1 MNRSRLLLPILF
13 LMTSLAGHANAAPP
27 PPAGVPLDARG
38 MPTLAPMLKDVTPA
52 VVNIS
57 VLSRDPAESNP
68 LLRDPFFRRF
78 FNIPDEQAQP
88 QQSAGSGVIV
98 DAARGLVLTNN
109 HVVRDAQ
116 EIVVT
121 LKDRRQLKARLVGTD
136 PGTDVALLRIQ
147 PTGLTALKFG
157 DSDGLN
163 VGDFVVAIGN
173 PFGIGQTVTSGIVS
187 ALGRTGLGIEG
198 YEEFIQTDASI
209 NPGNSGGALV
219 NLKGELIGIN
229 TAIIGPSGGNVGI
242 GFAIPAGMV
251 RLVMEQLLRFGEVKR
266 GKLGVTTEDL
276 TPDLAKKLGIS
287 GVSEGAVIVAI
298 ESNSPAAKAGL
309 RKNDVVVAA
318 NGRAVRN
325 SADVRNRIGLT
336 PIGEEVDLRV
346 VRGGQ
351 TVQARTRV
359 GELFAATSLA
369 GENIPQLAG
378 AKIANIEPG
387 MPMYGEVQ
395 GAIITAIEN
404 NSAAAR
410 SGLQPGDIIYGVNR
424 QRIRNVKELLA
435 ALRTDERP
443 LRIALLR
450 GEYRLT
456 LTVR

>member
-1 MNRSRLLLPILF
+1 MSHTRCLQSILF
-13 LMTSLAGHANAAPP
+13 AALLAVTAVAHAAS

-78 FNIPDEQAQP
+78 FNIPDEKAQP

-109 HVVRDAQ
+109 HVIKDAQ
-116 EIVVT
+116 EVVVT

-147 PTGLTALKFG
+147 ATGLSALKFG
-157 DSDGLN
+157 DSDALN

-229 TAIIGPSGGNVGI
+229 TAIIGPTGGNVGI
-242 GFAIPAGMV
+242 GFAIPVSMV
-251 RLVMEQLLRFGEVKR
+251 RLVMDQLLRFGEVKR
-266 GKLGVTTEDL
+266 GKLGVTTDDL
-276 TPDLAKKLGIS
+276 TPDLANKLGIS
-287 GVSEGAVIVAI
+287 GVNEGALVVAI

-346 VRGGQ
+346 MRGGQ
-351 TVQARTRV
+351 TLQVRARI
-359 GELFAATSLA
+359 GELFSTTSLA
-369 GENIPQLAG
+369 GETIPQLAG

-387 MPMYGEVQ
+387 MPMFGEVQ
-395 GAIITAIEN
+395 GAILTAIEN
-404 NSAAAR
+404 NSPAAR
-410 SGLQPGDIIYGVNR
+410 SGVQPGDIIYGVNR
-424 QRIRNVKELLA
+424 QRIRNVKELLT

-456 LTVR
+456 LTIR

>member
-1 MNRSRLLLPILF
+1 MSHARCLLSVLF
-13 LMTSLAGHANAAPP
+13 AALLAVAAVAHAAS

-78 FNIPDEQAQP
+78 FNIPDEKAQP

-109 HVVRDAQ
+109 HVIKDAQ
-116 EIVVT
+116 EVVVT

-147 PTGLTALKFG
+147 ATGLSALKFG
-157 DSDGLN
+157 DSDALN

-242 GFAIPAGMV
+242 GFAIPVSMV

-266 GKLGVTTEDL
+266 GKLGVTTDDL
-276 TPDLAKKLGIS
+276 TPDLANKLGLS
-287 GVSEGAVIVAI
+287 GINEGALVVAI
-298 ESNSPAAKAGL
+298 ENNSPAAKAGL

-336 PIGEEVDLRV
+336 PIGEEVDLKV
-346 VRGGQ
+346 MRGGQ
-351 TVQARTRV
+351 ALQVRARI
-359 GELFAATSLA
+359 GELFSTTSLA
-369 GENIPQLAG
+369 GETIPQLAG

-387 MPMYGEVQ
+387 MPMFGEVQ
-395 GAIITAIEN
+395 GAILTAIEN
-404 NSAAAR
+404 NSPAAR

-424 QRIRNVKELLA
+424 QRIRNVKELLT

>member
-1 MNRSRLLLPILF
+1 MIRSRFLHPILI
-13 LMTSLAGHANAAPP
+13 LVIGLAGHVNAAPP

-109 HVVRDAQ
+109 HVIRDAQ

-121 LKDRRQLKARLVGTD
+121 LKDRRQLKARLVGSD

-147 PTGLTALKFG
+147 PTGLSALKFG
-157 DSDGLN
+157 DSDALN

-219 NLKGELIGIN
+219 NLKGELVGIN

-251 RLVMEQLLRFGEVKR
+251 RLVMDQLLRFGEVKR
-266 GKLGVTTEDL
+266 GKLGVTTDDL
-276 TPDLAKKLGIS
+276 TPDMAKKLGIN
-287 GVSEGAVIVAI
+287 GVNEGAVVVAI
-298 ESNSPAAKAGL
+298 ENNSPAAKAGL

-336 PIGEEVDLRV
+336 PIGEEVDLKV
-346 VRGGQ
+346 IRGGQ
-351 TVQARTRV
+351 TVQVRARV

-369 GENIPQLAG
+369 GETIPQLAG